1 MRIGVLETGA
11 PPAELQ
17 PSYGDYPAMFRALL
31 GEGFRWTT
39 YDVQAGRF
47 PARPEDE
54 EALIVTG
61 AAAGVYDGDPWIGR
75 LMEFLRAARGRTRL
89 VGVCFGHQVMAEA
102 FGGKVIK
109 SPKGWGV
116 GLHTYEVLDAEPW
129 MDAAGAISIPA
140 SHQDQVVELPPGAR
154 VLAAS
159 AFTPYG
165 MLDHLVL
172 VGRGNRDGPRRVHPG
187 LGVQHLI
194 GVQANAPALGGL
206 DHLAAEGLG
215 HGLVA
220 EADPHQ
226 PGAAPRGPEEFHE
239 PFYPEVAVI
248 DPRRRAGDDQRVFV
262 LRPGRKAARLDVVAG
277 PAEALAQQRPEH

>member
-11 PPAELQ
+11 PPVELQ

-165 MLDHLVL
+165 MLDHGQGAVSLQL
-172 VGRGNRDGPRRVHPG
+172 HPEFD
-187 LGVQHLI
+187 
-194 GVQANAPALGGL
+194 PA
-206 DHLAAEGLG
+206 
-215 HGLVA
+215 
-220 EADPHQ
+220 
-226 PGAAPRGPEEFHE
+226 
-239 PFYPEVAVI
+239 Y
-248 DPRRRAGDDQRVFV
+248 
-262 LRPGRKAARLDVVAG
+262 
-277 PAEALAQQRPEH
+277 AEALIESRREARLSAEVADAAIASLHRPNDNARVGGWLKRFLAD